1 MWSYNFVV
9 PNLILLGTFLVFYLL
24 EPHLPVSKNRS
35 FLRLVLAEIFVLILD
50 LVSVKCLDNFAAYP
64 VNLHIT
70 LNVLYFIA
78 FLFRIAFFFHFT
90 VVLFCT
96 RYKKSPKIML
106 ITYSVFLICVGF
118 AVANLSVP
126 TLFVIDSSG
135 YHKWK
140 FYNLI
145 YICSYFYILLIF
157 ILLFAHRR
165 ELKKQALICATVY
178 NLILFAGY
186 IVRQLFSRY
195 LIMDFFCM
203 MAIVIIYLS
212 FENSAYYIE
221 TKTGAFNLLSL
232 EALLKESKKV
242 HSLILGITIRDY
254 EGMREIY
261 SGSKLDIGI
270 SLIADFLKKNYSRLS
285 VFYINNGR
293 FVLVGNTDN
302 YSVELIKEEIK
313 NRFNYPWQQEQTDM
327 ELFLE
332 VRFVEV
338 NKSLQTSNSTIL
350 LQGLLSAFNML
361 NNVLDSDVQISNET
375 LRMIEKNTEVK
386 RIVRDAVETKK
397 VEMFLQPLISTKTN
411 RVIGAEA
418 LARVRDANGDIMPPG
433 IFIPVAEKNG
443 YINLLGE
450 QMFEKACEF
459 VSTHDLNAIGLS
471 WINVNLSPVQ
481 FLQNDL
487 CTKFSEILK
496 KYNVN
501 ADKVH
506 LEITEEAMIDYA
518 LLQKQIQNMKSAGFE
533 FVLDDFGAGYSNVTR
548 LKHYPFINI
557 KVDMEVVWDYFK
569 THEAILPALIKAFK
583 NMGFTVTAEGIENEE
598 MAEGMKSLGC
608 DYLQGFY
615 FSRPIPA
622 EEFAQKYSNNTNA
635 V

>member
-1 MWSYNFVV
+1 
-9 PNLILLGTFLVFYLL
+9 
-24 EPHLPVSKNRS
+24 
-35 FLRLVLAEIFVLILD
+35 
-50 LVSVKCLDNFAAYP
+50 
-64 VNLHIT
+64 
-70 LNVLYFIA
+70 
-78 FLFRIAFFFHFT
+78 
-90 VVLFCT
+90 
-96 RYKKSPKIML
+96 
-106 ITYSVFLICVGF
+106 
-118 AVANLSVP
+118 
-126 TLFVIDSSG
+126 
-135 YHKWK
+135 
-140 FYNLI
+140 
-145 YICSYFYILLIF
+145 
-157 ILLFAHRR
+157 
-165 ELKKQALICATVY
+165 
-178 NLILFAGY
+178 
-186 IVRQLFSRY
+186 
-195 LIMDFFCM
+195 
-203 MAIVIIYLS
+203 
-212 FENSAYYIE
+212 
-221 TKTGAFNLLSL
+221 
-232 EALLKESKKV
+232 
-242 HSLILGITIRDY
+242 
-254 EGMREIY
+254 
-261 SGSKLDIGI
+261 
-270 SLIADFLKKNYSRLS
+270 
-285 VFYINNGR
+285 
-293 FVLVGNTDN
+293 
-302 YSVELIKEEIK
+302 
-313 NRFNYPWQQEQTDM
+313 
-327 ELFLE
+327 
-332 VRFVEV
+332 
-338 NKSLQTSNSTIL
+338 
-350 LQGLLSAFNML
+350 
-361 NNVLDSDVQISNET
+361 
-375 LRMIEKNTEVK
+375 
-386 RIVRDAVETKK
+386 
-397 VEMFLQPLISTKTN
+397 MFLQPLISTKTN

>member
-338 NKSLQTSNSTIL
+338 DKELHSSDSTIL
-350 LQGLLSAFNML
+350 LQGLLSAFNLL
-361 NNVLDSDVQISNET
+361 NNALDSDMQISDET
-375 LRMIEKNTEVK
+375 LKMIERNTEVK
-386 RIVRDAVETKK
+386 RIVRNAVETKK
-397 VEMFLQPLISTKTN
+397 VEMFLQPLISAKTN
-411 RVIGAEA
+411 RVTGAEA
-418 LARVRDANGDIMPPG
+418 LARVRNANGEIMPPG

-450 QMFEKACEF
+450 QMFERACEF
-459 VSTHDLNAIGLS
+459 VSTHDMEALGLS
-471 WINVNLSPVQ
+471 CINVNLSPVQ

-496 KYNVN
+496 KYNVD
-501 ADKVH
+501 ADKIH

-518 LLQKQIQNMKSAGFE
+518 LLQKQIQIMKNTGFE
-533 FVLDDFGAGYSNVTR
+533 FVLDDFGSGYSNVTR

-569 THEAILPALIKAFK
+569 THEAILPALVKAFK
-583 NMGFTVTAEGIENEE
+583 NMGFTVTAEGIENKE

-615 FSRPIPA
+615 FSSPIPA
-622 EEFAQKYSNNTNA
+622 EEFAQKYSGNA
-635 V
+635 GK

>member
-1 MWSYNFVV
+1 MFTHRKEFKKHSLICAAIY
-9 PNLILLGTFLVFYLL
+9 NLILL
-24 EPHLPVSKNRS
+24 
-35 FLRLVLAEIFVLILD
+35 
-50 LVSVKCLDNFAAYP
+50 
-64 VNLHIT
+64 
-70 LNVLYFIA
+70 
-78 FLFRIAFFFHFT
+78 
-90 VVLFCT
+90 
-96 RYKKSPKIML
+96 
-106 ITYSVFLICVGF
+106 
-118 AVANLSVP
+118 
-126 TLFVIDSSG
+126 
-135 YHKWK
+135 
-140 FYNLI
+140 
-145 YICSYFYILLIF
+145 
-157 ILLFAHRR
+157 
-165 ELKKQALICATVY
+165 
-178 NLILFAGY
+178 AGY
-186 IVRQLFSRY
+186 LVRQFFPHY
-195 LIMDFFCM
+195 LVMDFFCM
-203 MAIVIIYLS
+203 MAIVIISLS
-212 FENSAYYIE
+212 FENAAYYIE
-221 TKTGAFNLLSL
+221 TRTGAFNLISL
-232 EALLKESKKV
+232 EALLNEKKKV
-242 HSLILGITIRDY
+242 HSFILGIIIRDY

-261 SGSKLDIGI
+261 SGTKLDIGL
-270 SLIADFLKKNYSRLS
+270 SLIADFLKENYSGLS
-285 VFYINNGR
+285 VFYLNSGR
-293 FVLVGNTDN
+293 FVLVGNAEI
-302 YSVELIKEEIK
+302 YSAELIKDEIK
-313 NRFNYPWQQEQTDM
+313 KRFNSPWRQEQIDM

-386 RIVRDAVETKK
+386 RIVRNAVETKK

>member
-9 PNLILLGTFLVFYLL
+9 PNLILLGTFLFFYLIQ
-24 EPHLPVSKNRS
+24 PHLPVSKNRS
-35 FLRLVLAEIFVLILD
+35 FLRLVLVEISVLILD
-50 LVSVKCLDNFAAYP
+50 LVSVKCLDDFSAYP
-64 VNLHIT
+64 VRLHLA

-78 FLFRIAFFFHFT
+78 FLVRIVFFFHFT

-96 RYKKSPKIML
+96 RYKKSPKIL
-106 ITYSVFLICVGF
+106 LLTYSVFLICVGF
-118 AVANLSVP
+118 AVANLFVP

-135 YHKWK
+135 YHRWK

-145 YICSYFYILLIF
+145 YVCAYFYILLIF
-157 ILLFAHRR
+157 ILMFTHRK
-165 ELKKQALICATVY
+165 EFKKHSLICAAIY
-178 NLILFAGY
+178 NLILLAGY
-186 IVRQLFSRY
+186 LVRQFFPHY
-195 LIMDFFCM
+195 LVMDFFCM
-203 MAIVIIYLS
+203 MAIVIISLS
-212 FENSAYYIE
+212 FENAAYYIE
-221 TKTGAFNLLSL
+221 TRTGAFNLISL
-232 EALLKESKKV
+232 EALLNEKKKV
-242 HSLILGITIRDY
+242 HSFILGIIIRDY

-261 SGSKLDIGI
+261 SGTKLDIGL
-270 SLIADFLKKNYSRLS
+270 SLIADFLKENYSGLS
-285 VFYINNGR
+285 VFYLNSGR
-293 FVLVGNTDN
+293 FVLVGNAEI
-302 YSVELIKEEIK
+302 YSAELIKDEIK
-313 NRFNYPWQQEQTDM
+313 KRFNSPWRQEQIDM

-386 RIVRDAVETKK
+386 RIVRNAVETKK

>member
-24 EPHLPVSKNRS
+24 EPHLPISKNRS
-35 FLRLVLAEIFVLILD
+35 FLRLVLTEIFVLILD

-178 NLILFAGY
+178 NLILLAGY
-186 IVRQLFSRY
+186 IVRQVFSRY
-195 LIMDFFCM
+195 LIMDFFCT

-232 EALLKESKKV
+232 EALLKENKKV

-327 ELFLE
+327 ELFLG

-338 NKSLQTSNSTIL
+338 DKELHSSDSTIL
-350 LQGLLSAFNML
+350 LQGLLSAFTLL
-361 NNVLDSDVQISNET
+361 NNALDSDMQISDET
-375 LRMIEKNTEVK
+375 LKMIERNTEVK
-386 RIVRDAVETKK
+386 RIVRNAVETKK
-397 VEMFLQPLISTKTN
+397 VEMFLQPLISVKTN
-411 RVIGAEA
+411 RVTGAEA
-418 LARVRDANGDIMPPG
+418 LARVRNANGEIMPPG

-450 QMFEKACEF
+450 QMFERACEF
-459 VSTHDLNAIGLS
+459 VSTHDMEALGLS
-471 WINVNLSPVQ
+471 CINVNLSPVQ

-496 KYNVN
+496 KYNVD
-501 ADKVH
+501 ADKIH

-518 LLQKQIQNMKSAGFE
+518 LLQKQIQIMKNTGFE
-533 FVLDDFGAGYSNVTR
+533 FVLDDFGSGYSNVTR

-569 THEAILPALIKAFK
+569 THEAILPALVKAFK
-583 NMGFTVTAEGIENEE
+583 NMGFTVTAEGIENKE

-615 FSRPIPA
+615 FSSPIPA
-622 EEFAQKYSNNTNA
+622 EEFAQKYSGNA
-635 V
+635 GK